1 MYIFKDNDWKRLYA
15 EFLTN
20 EEVRYISN
28 VLNEAI
34 DKLGLRPEKTYGDI
48 IENRLS
54 QVTYSALGQKA
65 PLEEKQK
72 FDPDKKIRQ
81 KIVDY
86 VKDKLTDYSIWIAWT
101 TSIDI
106 TRKWLD
112 KSYGIKKMME
122 KLSLNKEDIL
132 FIWDAI
138 FPGWNDYPVKEFWID
153 CIQVE
158 SLEDTER
165 EIKKFID

>member
-72 FDPDKKIRQ
+72 FDPDKK
-81 KIVDY
+81 
-86 VKDKLTDYSIWIAWT
+86 
-101 TSIDI
+101 
-106 TRKWLD
+106 
-112 KSYGIKKMME
+112 
-122 KLSLNKEDIL
+122 N
-132 FIWDAI
+132 
-138 FPGWNDYPVKEFWID
+138 
-153 CIQVE
+153 
-158 SLEDTER
+158 
-165 EIKKFID
+165 